1 VPIVVENQNA
11 RGKPHEDE
19 RTETAAILGRAEPGR
34 DIFAGE
40 PIKEI
45 KSMSKQPEKEGDVPE
60 RAPKKISLVTL
71 STESVKAE
79 SAESSKVET
88 PDATSTTSEKEK
100 QEPLVVAV
108 DGPEGAAAK
117 KDTAGP
123 LIVADAEAEKVAQE
137 LYPEAAS

>member
-1 VPIVVENQNA
+1 
-11 RGKPHEDE
+11 
-19 RTETAAILGRAEPGR
+19 
-34 DIFAGE
+34 
-40 PIKEI
+40 
-45 KSMSKQPEKEGDVPE
+45 
-60 RAPKKISLVTL
+60 
-71 STESVKAE
+71 VKAE